1 MRGCALTGLSL
12 QTTSPL
18 LNASRSTFAAA
29 ASTSR
34 LLNVKKGQTRI
45 LVTCR
50 PRQKSSLLTQAL
62 SNRPSPPSSLL
73 AESSTTTM
81 QTRSHFGH
89 SHHGHHHHHDT
100 TFLTSTDKNDAG
112 VRITRV
118 GLFVNLGMAIAK
130 GFGGY
135 AFNSKACVTLAQRDQ
150 RHG

>member
-29 ASTSR
+29 AAASSSR
-34 LLNVKKGQTRI
+34 LLRVKKGQTRI

-50 PRQKSSLLTQAL
+50 PRQKSLVLTQAL
-62 SNRPSPPSSLL
+62 SNRPSSSPFL
-73 AESSTTTM
+73 ADSSTTTTM
-81 QTRSHFGH
+81 QTRGHFGH

-135 AFNSKACVTLAQRDQ
+135 VFNSKACVALAK
-150 RHG
+150 